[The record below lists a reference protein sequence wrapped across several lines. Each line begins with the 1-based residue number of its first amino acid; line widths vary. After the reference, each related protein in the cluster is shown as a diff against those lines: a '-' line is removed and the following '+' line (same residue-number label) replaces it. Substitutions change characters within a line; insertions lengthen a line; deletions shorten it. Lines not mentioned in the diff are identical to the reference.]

1 MMKFKAQFYISLAIL
16 ISFGGGYFLARGFQ
30 RKSRFLTEMEFLH
43 RLRTFPVG
51 KLKEAGTYYIQLP
64 DGQGIMNLDI
74 DLEPRSGIVKDIWIS
89 GRDVLFEYQALSR
102 YGMPLALFSTGGGK
116 VARTWVDIG
125 LKGRFV
131 EKYGFGGL
139 YRRIQGKWVKWESI
153 FGRIHLIPGTN
164 ASEFYYK
171 GSLYGFDGTTDD
183 WEPVKAHKH

>member
-1 MMKFKAQFYISLAIL
+1 MMKFRAQFYISLAIL

-30 RKSRFLTEMEFLH
+30 ARSRYLTAMEFLH

-64 DGQGIMNLDI
+64 DGQGLMNLAI
-74 DLEPRSGIVKDIWIS
+74 DVEPRSGIVKDISLS
-89 GRDVLFEYQALSR
+89 GRDVLFWYKALSR
-102 YGMPLALFSTGGGK
+102 YGMPVALLSTGGGK
-116 VARTWVDIG
+116 VARTWVDVG

-131 EKYGFGGL
+131 EKSGFGGF
-139 YRRIQGKWVKWESI
+139 YRRIQGKWVSL
-153 FGRIHLIPGTN
+153 FGRMHPIPGTN
-164 ASEFYYK
+164 AIEFYYK